1 MARLQRKEADA
12 MAVDGGQVY
21 SAGKCGLV
29 VAMVEEYNNECE
41 QKSCWSDV
49 YINHVCKI
57 IILLPEMLPNYKKIL
72 IKHLSCFRS

>member
-1 MARLQRKEADA
+1 MAGSFCLQRKEADA

-41 QKSCWSDV
+41 Q
-49 YINHVCKI
+49 NHI
-57 IILLPEMLPNYKKIL
+57 GLMSTL
-72 IKHLSCFRS
+72 IMCGKQ

>member
-1 MARLQRKEADA
+1 MKLILAQSFCLQRKEADA

-41 QKSCWSDV
+41 Q
-49 YINHVCKI
+49 NHVG
-57 IILLPEMLPNYKKIL
+57 LM
-72 IKHLSCFRS
+72 ST

>member
-1 MARLQRKEADA
+1 MAQSFCVQRKEADA

-41 QKSCWSDV
+41 Q
-49 YINHVCKI
+49 NHVGKLQKI
-57 IILLPEMLPNYKKIL
+57 C
-72 IKHLSCFRS
+72 IKNHVI